1 MASELQSVF
10 TALRAILERHAPGF
24 RVSHAFPQ
32 RYALE
37 ASIGPATLRAW
48 RGKAKRPHIPVAWV
62 SMEKTYVSYH
72 LMGAEHP
79 TVRKMLS
86 APLAAH
92 VQGKT
97 CFNFKTEDPALLS
110 ELEEVTKRALEAL
123 RDAGFIV
130 AGESA

>member
-10 TALRAILERHAPGF
+10 TQLRAILETHAPGF
-24 RVSHAFPQ
+24 RVSHASPQ

-48 RGKAKRPHIPVAWV
+48 RGKAKPPHIPVAWV
-62 SMEKTYVSYH
+62 SIEKSYVSYH

-86 APLAAH
+86 AALSARM
-92 VQGKT
+92 QGET
-97 CFNFKTEDPALLS
+97 CFNFKTEDPALLR
-110 ELEEVTKRALEAL
+110 ELEGVTKRALEAL

-130 AGESA
+130 GGESA